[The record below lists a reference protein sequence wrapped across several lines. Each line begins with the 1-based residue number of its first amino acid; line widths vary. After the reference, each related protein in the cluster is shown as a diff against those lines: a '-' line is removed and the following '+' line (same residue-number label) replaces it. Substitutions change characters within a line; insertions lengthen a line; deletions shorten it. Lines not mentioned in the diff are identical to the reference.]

1 MLKIEFL
8 RIKDSGS
15 QAADSNGGAET
26 ASKTVATTPNSSE
39 TSPPDRLAEV
49 HQTLV
54 ALQGLFEEQI
64 SNNQCQKEQFDALY
78 EEMVGYKD
86 NFILEEFHKP
96 VISALL
102 PVYDS
107 FVALE
112 SQLGGIL
119 DAQEEV
125 RSGKLTQFQQNLENT
140 RHQLLEALRRLEVEP
155 YPDPESRRKLDK
167 ELHRTIEVIE
177 VDTAE
182 KDFEVE
188 TSHRTGF
195 FWRGKVFRPEDVTI
209 YRYKPPKTEEGEET
223 NG

>member
-8 RIKDSGS
+8 RIEDSGS

-39 TSPPDRLAEV
+39 TSPPDNLAEV
-49 HQTLV
+49 HQTLA
-54 ALQGLFEEQI
+54 ALRGLFEEQI
-64 SNNQCQKEQFDALY
+64 SNNRCQKEQFDALY
-78 EEMVGYKD
+78 EEMIGYKD
-86 NFILEEFHKP
+86 NFLLEAFKP
-96 VISALL
+96 IIGSLL
-102 PVYDS
+102 PIYDS
-107 FVALE
+107 FVSLK
-112 SQLGGIL
+112 SQLDGIL
-119 DAQEEV
+119 DDQEEV

-140 RHQLLEALRRLEVEP
+140 RDQLLEALRLLDVHP

-182 KDFEVE
+182 KDLEIE

-209 YRYKPPKTEEGEET
+209 YRYNPPKTEEGEET

>member
-54 ALQGLFEEQI
+54 ALQGLFEESI
-64 SNNQCQKEQFDALY
+64 SKTTGVQKEQFDALY
-78 EEMVGYKD
+78 EEMRGYKD
-86 NFILEEFHKP
+86 NFLLEELEP
-96 VISALL
+96 VLKSLL
-102 PVYDS
+102 PIYDS
-107 FVALE
+107 FVSLI
-112 SQLGGIL
+112 SQLDGIL
-119 DAQEEV
+119 DDPEEV

-140 RHQLLEALRRLEVEP
+140 RHQLLDALRLRDVHP

-182 KDFEVE
+182 KDFEIE

-209 YRYKPPKTEEGEET
+209 YRYKPPKTEGGEET

>member
-8 RIKDSGS
+8 RIEDSGS

-49 HQTLV
+49 HQTLEG
-54 ALQGLFEEQI
+54 LQELFEKQI
-64 SNNQCQKEQFDALY
+64 SKGQQMFDALY
-78 EEMVGYKD
+78 EEMAGYKN

-119 DAQEEV
+119 DAQEDV

-140 RHQLLEALRRLEVEP
+140 RHQLLEALRLLDVHP

-167 ELHRTIEVIE
+167 ELHKTIKVIE

-182 KDFEVE
+182 KDFEIE

-195 FWRGKVFRPEDVTI
+195 FWRGKMFRPEDVTI
-209 YRYKPPKTEEGEET
+209 YRYNPPKTEEGEET

>member
-8 RIKDSGS
+8 RIEDSGS

-39 TSPPDRLAEV
+39 TSPPDRLVEV
-49 HQTLV
+49 HQTLEG
-54 ALQGLFEEQI
+54 LQELFKKQI
-64 SNNQCQKEQFDALY
+64 SNGQQLFDALY
-78 EEMVGYKD
+78 EEMAGYKN

-102 PVYDS
+102 PIYDS

-119 DAQEEV
+119 DAQEDV
-125 RSGKLTQFQQNLENT
+125 RSGKLIQFQQNLENT
-140 RHQLLEALRRLEVEP
+140 RHQLLEALRRLDVHP
-155 YPDPESRRKLDK
+155 YQGHREKYDR
-167 ELHRTIEVIE
+167 ELHEAVKVIK

-182 KDFEVE
+182 KDFEIE
-188 TSHRTGF
+188 TVHRSGF
-195 FWRGKVFRPEDVTI
+195 YWRGKVFRPEQVTVS
-209 YRYKPPKTEEGEET
+209 RYNSPKTEEGEET

>member
-8 RIKDSGS
+8 RIEDSDS
-15 QAADSNGGAET
+15 QAADSNDGAET
-26 ASKTVATTPNSSE
+26 ASETDATTPNSSE

-49 HQTLV
+49 HQTLEG
-54 ALQGLFEEQI
+54 LQELFEKQI
-64 SNNQCQKEQFDALY
+64 ANSQQLFDLLHKE
-78 EEMVGYKD
+78 MTGYKN
-86 NFILEEFHKP
+86 NFIHEEFYKP
-96 VISALL
+96 VIKNLL

-125 RSGKLTQFQQNLENT
+125 RSGKLTDFQQNLANA
-140 RHQLLEALRRLEVEP
+140 RIQLLEALRRRPLDVRP
-155 YPDPESRRKLDK
+155 YQGSQEKYDE
-167 ELHRTIEVIE
+167 ELQEAIEVIE

-182 KDFEVE
+182 KDFKIE
-188 TSHRTGF
+188 TVHRSGF
-195 FWRGKVFRPEDVTI
+195 YWRDDEVFRLEQVTI
-209 YRYKPPKTEEGEET
+209 YRYNPPKTEEGEET